1 MRLKR
6 WHRLLLPPLTLLA
19 VLATLEALGL
29 GLPLLIGA
37 ALVGIVITG
46 LVPSYGVRALDR
58 ALSAWRAW
66 NWRGEQGHH
75 HAFGGLALHIED
87 DGRHAWVLGEDLQ
100 AVLRTRDPD
109 AALAARHSARWR
121 HDAQG
126 RLWLRVDAVVERLA
140 TMPGRTDPRHLR
152 LRRYLERDVL
162 FPAAERRR
170 RSRQAD

>member
-6 WHRLLLPPLTLLA
+6 WQRLLLPPLALLA
-19 VLATLEALGL
+19 VLATLDALGL

-37 ALVGIVITG
+37 ALVGLVITG
-46 LVPSYGVRALDR
+46 IVPSYGVRALDR
-58 ALSAWRAW
+58 ALQAWRAW
-66 NWRGEQGHH
+66 NWRHEDGRH

-87 DGRHAWVLGEDLQ
+87 DGRHVWVLGEDLQ

-109 AALAARHSARWR
+109 DALAARHSERWR
-121 HDAQG
+121 RDERA

-140 TMPGRTDPRHLR
+140 TMPGRTEPRRLR

-170 RSRQAD
+170 RGRRAD